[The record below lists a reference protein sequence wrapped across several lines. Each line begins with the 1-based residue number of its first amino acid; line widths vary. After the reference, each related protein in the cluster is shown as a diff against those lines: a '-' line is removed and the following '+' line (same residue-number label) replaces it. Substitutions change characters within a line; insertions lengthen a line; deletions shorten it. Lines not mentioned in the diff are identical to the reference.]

1 MGPRRRD
8 GHASATKSS
17 QRPWVSGRRIRPPPR
32 TWKGTASGAR
42 LTRGTA
48 RSLDRVGAWTTA
60 SGSRARR
67 SPGSH
72 GTSCRRGRCGRCGG
86 GRPVWCSPCS
96 PPQCLSQAPGTA
108 AWLPAAVILVLA
120 QVVVL
125 RWQVRAPIAVL
136 AVTVATGLA
145 VWVLLPEVSLT
156 GALLAAQVALCTLS
170 ATGSRRVSVR
180 ALAAMCLPAPLAF
193 GAGGGPAGVTVYL
206 LAVLLAWTAGQWRR
220 RRPCPCSWRRWHCG
234 RGRWPPESRWRPGTT
249 WCSPRWSVST

>member
-1 MGPRRRD
+1 MDHSIRQPGEAFAGEPRD
-8 GHASATKSS
+8 ELSARAVRALWWGSAGLVLAVLATS
-17 QRPWVSGRRIRPPPR
+17 VLVAGAGDGRR
-32 TWKGTASGAR
+32 
-42 LTRGTA
+42 
-48 RSLDRVGAWTTA
+48 
-60 SGSRARR
+60 
-67 SPGSH
+67 
-72 GTSCRRGRCGRCGG
+72 
-86 GRPVWCSPCS
+86 
-96 PPQCLSQAPGTA
+96 
-108 AWLPAAVILVLA
+108 LPAAVILVLA